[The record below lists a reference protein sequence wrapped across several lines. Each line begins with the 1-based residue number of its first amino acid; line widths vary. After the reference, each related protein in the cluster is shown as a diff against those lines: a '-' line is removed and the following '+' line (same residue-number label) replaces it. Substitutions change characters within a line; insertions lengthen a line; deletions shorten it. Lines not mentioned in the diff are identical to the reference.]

1 MDKHKKQQLWVPSK
15 PTPMEALNRNIA
27 DPRKK
32 KLYPS
37 PSQNEEE
44 ESKFAFM
51 DLFIIIFCVV
61 IGAAISLGYLMYS
74 NGMKDQIINVVQ
86 EEMKATPL
94 TIDKKA
100 INSALAA
107 VISKEQIEAMP
118 GLPGTSGQDGEPGL
132 PGSPGKDGAQGLPGP
147 QGIQGPPGPPG
158 PPGPAGKQIVKSSQ
172 AAINGVAGWEMLES
186 RSFKVEPGQKKTV
199 VMSCSPGKIL
209 LGGGYNAAGCAGC
222 SAETNYPSNI
232 NSWETTLTNPEG
244 SKAIN
249 LKVYVTCAEPT
260 LLR

>member
-15 PTPMEALNRNIA
+15 PTPMEALNKNIM
-27 DPRKK
+27 DPRAK

-37 PSQNEEE
+37 PSQNVEE

-132 PGSPGKDGAQGLPGP
+132 PGSPGKDGAQGLP
-147 QGIQGPPGPPG
+147 
-158 PPGPAGKQIVKSSQ
+158 V
-172 AAINGVAGWEMLES
+172 L
-186 RSFKVEPGQKKTV
+186 
-199 VMSCSPGKIL
+199 
-209 LGGGYNAAGCAGC
+209 
-222 SAETNYPSNI
+222 
-232 NSWETTLTNPEG
+232 
-244 SKAIN
+244 
-249 LKVYVTCAEPT
+249 
-260 LLR
+260 